1 MGAGAEDDRP
11 WDEPDKTGEGKG
23 KEAASE
29 VSFALLIG
37 LFCFLIGLFCFLI
50 GV

>member
-29 VSFALLIG
+29 VSFALIMCK
-37 LFCFLIGLFCFLI
+37 FCFLKVLFSR
-50 GV
+50 GEG

>member
-1 MGAGAEDDRP
+1 MYQLLTSIYCTGEKEMGAGAEDDRP

-29 VSFALLIG
+29 VR
-37 LFCFLIGLFCFLI
+37 
-50 GV
+50 